1 MFYKF
6 DDEDETRLNAGV
18 RGRLMDR
25 VQQLMKEGK
34 IKGYDVN
41 EIYKHTMNLK
51 PNREAKSQH
60 DFNYAC

>member
-25 VQQLMKEGK
+25 VKELLKEDK
-34 IKGYDVN
+34 IKGYDVH
-41 EIYKHTMNLK
+41 EIYQNTKNMK
-51 PNREAKSQH
+51 PNREGKK
-60 DFNYAC
+60 